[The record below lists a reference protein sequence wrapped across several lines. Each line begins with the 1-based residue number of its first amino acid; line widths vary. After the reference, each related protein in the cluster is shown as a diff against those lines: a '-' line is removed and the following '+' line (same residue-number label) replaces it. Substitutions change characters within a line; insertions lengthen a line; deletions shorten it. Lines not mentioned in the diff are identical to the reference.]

1 MTVNITKPAINLRS
15 ELADLRKP
23 TGVAGEAM
31 LRADTPQEQFNL
43 IGAGRRRLNINGA
56 FNVWQRGTSFSSA
69 STVTYHADRY
79 QSYNS
84 NNATGV
90 ATISK
95 STDAPSGFGSSYK
108 LEVTTADTSLA
119 IAAEYGLYHYFEGQD
134 LQGIKKGTPDAIPLT
149 ISFWVK
155 SSLTGKFVVELM
167 DNDNSN
173 RHCNKPYYVNAANT
187 WEYKTITFPPDTTGV
202 FDNDNG
208 NSFHFNFWLGG
219 GTNFSG
225 SSLQENWGVLNQSAR
240 ADGQVNVYGT
250 NGATWQVTGVQ
261 LEVGSTASPFAHENY
276 GDTLQKCQRY
286 YQKTYDYGT
295 AVGASTE
302 LGWAWYG
309 TDYDVGITSVFQS
322 QGIRFETTMRNPP
335 TMVSYDSQGN
345 SGKCTRY
352 RVGVGPSNNNHASID
367 LITTKSFRHFGQGTA
382 GTGNIAFHYTADAEL

>member
-1 MTVNITKPAINLRS
+1 MTVKVSKPAINVRE

-23 TGVAGEAM
+23 SGVAGEAM

-69 STVTYHADRY
+69 STLAYHADRY

-84 NNATGV
+84 NTATGV

-119 IAAEYGLYHYFEGQD
+119 IAAEYGLYHYLEGQD
-134 LQGIKKGTPDAIPLT
+134 LQGIQKGTPDALPLT
-149 ISFWVK
+149 VSFWVK

-173 RHCNKPYYVNAANT
+173 RHCNKPYYVNSANT

-202 FDNDNG
+202 FGNDNG

-219 GTNFSG
+219 GTNYSG
-225 SSLQENWGVLNQSAR
+225 SSLQENWGALNQSAR

-261 LEVGSTASPFAHENY
+261 LELGKVATPFEHRSY
-276 GDTLQKCQRY
+276 GEELALCQRY
-286 YQKTYDYGT
+286 YWKSDTVSIKGYYFEGVAQSGTYAHLEKDLP
-295 AVGASTE
+295 V
-302 LGWAWYG
+302 
-309 TDYDVGITSVFQS
+309 
-322 QGIRFETTMRNPP
+322 TMRAEP
-335 TMVSYDSQGN
+335 TASLVGSATQNGCTGISIHGTTVHHVRISANGSAASLGRTYFYNN
-345 SGKCTRY
+345 SGSY
-352 RVGVGPSNNNHASID
+352 VE
-367 LITTKSFRHFGQGTA
+367 
-382 GTGNIAFHYTADAEL
+382 ADAEL

>member
-1 MTVNITKPAINLRS
+1 
-15 ELADLRKP
+15 
-23 TGVAGEAM
+23 M
-31 LRADTPQEQFNL
+31 LRAETPQEQFNL

-69 STVTYHADRY
+69 SSLSYHADRY

-84 NNATGV
+84 ITATGV
-90 ATISK
+90 ATVTK

-134 LQGIKKGTPDAIPLT
+134 LQGIKKGTPDALPLT

-173 RHCNKPYYVNAANT
+173 RHCNKPYYINAANT

-202 FDNDNG
+202 LGNDNG

-219 GTNFSG
+219 GTNYSG
-225 SSLQENWGVLNQSAR
+225 SSLQENWGALNQSAR
-240 ADGQVNVYGT
+240 ANGQVNVYGT

-261 LEVGSTASPFAHENY
+261 LELGKVATPFEHRSY
-276 GDTLQKCQRY
+276 GEELALCQRY
-286 YQKTYDYGT
+286 YWGPPSGT
-295 AVGASTE
+295 QFFAYQYQPSYRMAQVRMPVEMRST
-302 LGWAWYG
+302 
-309 TDYDVGITSVFQS
+309 
-322 QGIRFETTMRNPP
+322 P
-335 TMVSYDSQGN
+335 TVSYTP
-345 SGKCTRY
+345 SGGSGWTSYNHNNTHIGYYADAVNTSASNVYIYNLKC
-352 RVGVGPSNNNHASID
+352 
-367 LITTKSFRHFGQGTA
+367 
-382 GTGNIAFHYTADAEL
+382 DAEL

>member
-286 YQKTYDYGT
+286 YRK
-295 AVGASTE
+295 
-302 LGWAWYG
+302 L
-309 TDYDVGITSVFQS
+309 
-322 QGIRFETTMRNPP
+322 
-335 TMVSYDSQGN
+335 
-345 SGKCTRY
+345 
-352 RVGVGPSNNNHASID
+352 SNAADPYKNFAIGRAD
-367 LITTKSFRHFGQGTA
+367 
-382 GTGNIAFHYTADAEL
+382 TGNNASMLVDFIVPMRAVPTITLTSLFTDDGYATNGATIGALYLTNEGGGFNVSSSSVGGGRAVVLRANGSSSASLQYSAEL